1 MTTLELANLA
11 VDAVNARNREEL
23 ISLMSNEVV
32 LEGPF
37 PLGTKRGPE
46 KAAKMLIQVSKLGV
60 KLTPPVARE
69 DGSVVC
75 DVDSPAGSMLLTFT
89 STDDGKLL
97 RLEVRSAS

>member
-1 MTTLELANLA
+1 MTTLELASLA

-23 ISLMSNEVV
+23 INLMSDAVV

-60 KLTPPVARE
+60 KLTPPIARD

-75 DVDSPAGSMLLTFT
+75 DVDSPAGSMVLTFT
-89 STDDGKLL
+89 ATDDGKLL
-97 RLEVRSAS
+97 HLVVQSAT